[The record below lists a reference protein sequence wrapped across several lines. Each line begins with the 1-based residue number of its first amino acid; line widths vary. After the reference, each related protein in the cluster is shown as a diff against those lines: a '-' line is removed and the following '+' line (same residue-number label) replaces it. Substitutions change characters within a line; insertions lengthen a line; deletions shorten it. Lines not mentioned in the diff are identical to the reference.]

1 MLPNYY
7 QMLFYARNRWYFT
20 DSSSGDGG
28 WEAILIRLSN
38 SLQLS
43 FKGQKKKKLLRKDEN
58 RKHILI

>member
-43 FKGQKKKKLLRKDEN
+43 FKGQKKKKITEKR
-58 RKHILI
+58 